1 MTSKYVIVNRED
13 TIIEELKNANQNLQT
28 VNESVNTADT
38 NNQAKLDILNTSVN
52 TADTNNQEKLDTL
65 NTSVS
70 AADTNNQ
77 QKLETLNDSVNTAD
91 ANNVSEFNELQ
102 ELQKYSNEQL
112 DNLGVKTST
121 IIAQTQQIDAD
132 LLAQTN
138 KLDVTIKTADT
149 NNKQKLDT
157 LNTSVNTADTNNQQ
171 KLDTLNT
178 SVSTAD
184 TNNQA
189 KLDTVNGSVQA
200 VKEEAETL
208 NATLLSLEGLLSGEA
223 PAQTG
228 NLEQIVTHFDELNNS
243 ILVSEKDGQ
252 TETVI
257 SVLNKI
263 LESLPSISSTGS
275 GGGLKKVVLEDGEFI
290 GQHVYDI
297 TPYYPTLAFIHIKMN
312 TVISDTSGTA
322 EGKLDIVMYPPFNRS
337 YRYIYKD
344 GEYVSE
350 DVIRYRVNS
359 TRKLYYYPY
368 VGTMTSSDLQII
380 LLLQGTL
387 KDSTEN
393 EYYLY
398 SGTTATVELYYF
410 DSTPVDTE

>member
-1 MTSKYVIVNRED
+1 MSNN
-13 TIIEELKNANQNLQT
+13 IIETPVPLSNIEGGGVITDIDTKIGT
-28 VNESVNTADT
+28 VDDEAT
-38 NNQAKLDILNTSVN
+38 
-52 TADTNNQEKLDTL
+52 
-65 NTSVS
+65 
-70 AADTNNQ
+70 
-77 QKLETLNDSVNTAD
+77 
-91 ANNVSEFNELQ
+91 
-102 ELQKYSNEQL
+102 
-112 DNLGVKTST
+112 
-121 IIAQTQQIDAD
+121 
-132 LLAQTN
+132 
-138 KLDVTIKTADT
+138 
-149 NNKQKLDT
+149 
-157 LNTSVNTADTNNQQ
+157 
-171 KLDTLNT
+171 
-178 SVSTAD
+178 
-184 TNNQA
+184 
-189 KLDTVNGSVQA
+189 GSVLG
-200 VKEEAETL
+200 KL
-208 NATLLSLEGLLSGEA
+208 NYLMENIG
-223 PAQTG
+223 
-228 NLEQIVTHFDELNNS
+228 
-243 ILVSEKDGQ
+243 K
-252 TETVI
+252 
-257 SVLNKI
+257 
-263 LESLPSISSTGS
+263 
-275 GGGLKKVVLEDGEFI
+275 GGLKKVVLEDGEFI

-410 DSTPVDTE
+410 DSTPVDSE